1 MSTAVQIRPY
11 HPDDLA
17 QAKALDARVKPYRP
31 EDRPEVEAM
40 FERARQAKALGDR
53 WLPPSPPYPALEQV
67 EEVYLAFWVAVLPP
81 DTGGASQVVGTVGVY
96 RAGTDQEIW
105 PDMPQAEGWRRRTD
119 VAELRRL
126 RVAPELRRQGI
137 ATRLNQTAIAWCR
150 EQSFRTLVVNTTAAQ
165 IPALNLYRKLGFQE
179 IYRSFIDQYEL
190 VWFELAL

>member
-1 MSTAVQIRPY
+1 MSAAIQIRSY
-11 HPDDLA
+11 HPGDLA

-31 EDRPEVEAM
+31 EDQPEVEAM
-40 FERARQAKALGDR
+40 FERARQAKASGDR
-53 WLPPSPPYPALEQV
+53 WLPPSPPYPALEQI
-67 EEVYLAFWVAVLPP
+67 EEVYLAFWVAVLLP
-81 DTGGASQVVGTVGVY
+81 DTGASQVVGTVGVY
-96 RAGTDQEIW
+96 RAGTDPEMW
-105 PDMPQAEGWRRRTD
+105 PDMPQAGEWRRRTN

-137 ATRLNQTAIAWCR
+137 ATRLNQAAIAWCR
-150 EQSFRTLVVNTTAAQ
+150 EHDFRTLIVNTTAAQ